1 MRKTLLSISIIAIIA
16 NLTGCATNPFSPQKE
31 NVNSPEV
38 TKSTNTAVGGQ
49 IETAMDENDKE
60 KMYRAL
66 DKPLGK
72 PTDWVN
78 EKTRISYIVV
88 PTAKLAIK
96 ENPFCRKYT
105 VTSISNGNRNE
116 VSGVACVSKTDSS
129 WQEMN

>member
-1 MRKTLLSISIIAIIA
+1 MMYSIHIGLYKYYIEYSSLNEYKSIAISHSCLVLLIYSFGHANCNNQENDCGKTLLSISIIAIIA

-78 EKTRISYIVV
+78 EKTR
-88 PTAKLAIK
+88 
-96 ENPFCRKYT
+96 
-105 VTSISNGNRNE
+105 
-116 VSGVACVSKTDSS
+116 D
-129 WQEMN
+129 